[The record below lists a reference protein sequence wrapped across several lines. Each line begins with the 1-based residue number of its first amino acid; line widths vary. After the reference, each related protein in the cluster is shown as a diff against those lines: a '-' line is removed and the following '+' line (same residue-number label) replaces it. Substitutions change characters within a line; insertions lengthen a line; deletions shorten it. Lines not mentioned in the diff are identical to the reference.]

1 MALEL
6 NGSTGVSLVQDGVV
20 TAADLASGAAAGNLG
35 FTPVAASDIMGRN
48 RIINGDM
55 RIDQRNA
62 GASVTIVS
70 GGANYAIDRFA
81 TLVNTSEATTCSIQR
96 VSDAPAN
103 FSNSYKFTTG
113 TGAAGTGSQ
122 QARFYQPVEGLNVDD
137 FAWGTANAK
146 TVTLSFYVKASQSGT
161 FGGCLRNDGGT
172 RSYPFTYSISATNTW
187 EYKTVTIPGDTT
199 GTWLKDN
206 GIGIL
211 VFFDLG
217 SGPNFLGT
225 PNSWAA
231 ANYLGATGGT
241 STVAVS
247 SATWQITGVQ
257 LEVGSVATPFERR
270 PYGAEL
276 ALCQRYYWRVNATT
290 GADMGVGFNAIT
302 TASRICLI
310 PPVQLR
316 TNPAAL
322 ETTGTATDYSV
333 RHANTTTT
341 CSVVPAIFGNS
352 TVNNLM
358 ITLTVASG
366 LTAGQGCSLRA
377 NGTAFLGWSAEL

>member
-1 MALEL
+1 MALIGTISSEGL
-6 NGSTGVSLVQDGVV
+6 H
-20 TAADLASGAAAGNLG
+20 
-35 FTPVAASDIMGRN
+35 FRN

-161 FGGCLRNDGGT
+161 FGGCLRNAGGT

-206 GIGIL
+206 GIGLL

-217 SGPNFLGT
+217 SGPDFLGT

-247 SATWQITGVQ
+247 GATWQATGVQ

-270 PYGAEL
+270 PFGTEL
-276 ALCQRYYWRVNATT
+276 ALCQRYYYRIKAEETNSAFAMAQCGTTTNAN
-290 GADMGVGFNAIT
+290 GMSNF
-302 TASRICLI
+302 
-310 PPVQLR
+310 PVTMR
-316 TNPAAL
+316 TRPTAL
-322 ETTGTATDYSV
+322 EQSGTAGNYRVS
-333 RHANTTTT
+333 HSGITTT
-341 CSVVPAIFGNS
+341 CNSVPTYSSQSTSWAGNTS
-352 TVNNLM
+352 FP
-358 ITLTVASG
+358 VASG
-366 LTAGQGCSLRA
+366 LTQGRA
-377 NGTAFLGWSAEL
+377 AELLAASTDAFLAWSAEL